1 VAAEERTVK
10 STQWDWLLDESAVA
24 HLTLRPRHAQCTQ
37 AVCGADVDANVRR
50 PASCSETICQV
61 CREFHEDVVAGQQLR
76 GWRER
81 GQVVTTQNA
90 SDVVTVH
97 VGALILH
104 VWRHPD
110 GALIEAVDRDTKRH
124 AAYASVCRDPE
135 EAGGKAVMLAVSHG
149 ADCAERPRWPV
160 MDTSLVAVD

>member
-1 VAAEERTVK
+1 M
-10 STQWDWLLDESAVA
+10 A
-24 HLTLRPRHAQCTQ
+24 HLTLRPRSQGSSQ
-37 AVCGADVDANVRR
+37 AVCGADLGAASARTATCSDA
-50 PASCSETICQV
+50 ICPT

-90 SDVVTVH
+90 SDVVTVY
-97 VGALILH
+97 VGTVILH

-110 GALIEAVDRDTKRH
+110 GALIEAVDRDPKRH

-135 EAGGKAVMLAVSHG
+135 EAGGKAVILAVTHG
-149 ADCAERPRWPV
+149 ADCAERPRWPA